1 MMGFTY
7 YCAIV
12 ILAIILSNALAYDV
26 SYDDRAIKIDGERKL
41 ILSGSIHYPRST
53 PGMWP
58 DLIRKSKEGGLNTI
72 ETYVFWN
79 AHEPQRRQYDF
90 SGNLDLVK
98 FIKTIKD
105 EGLYSILRIGPYV
118 CAEWTY
124 GGFPVWLH
132 NLPGIQFRTNNEV
145 YKNEM
150 QTFTTLIVE
159 MMKREKLFASQGGP
173 IILAQIENEYGNVEW
188 AYGDGG
194 WEYVKWCANMADS
207 FKVGVP
213 WIMCQQ
219 DNAPA
224 PMVSACNGYY
234 CDQWYPK
241 SNSTPKVWTENWVGW
256 FQNWGDRNP
265 HRAAEDVAFAV
276 ARFFQLK
283 GTVHNY
289 YMYHGGTN
297 FGNTAGG
304 PYITTSYDYDAP
316 LDELGNLRQPKWGHL
331 KNLHEVLMS
340 MEKIITYG
348 DINTTDVEDS
358 KTVSIYSYNG
368 KRICFFS
375 NIDANNDKT
384 LSFEGKNYTIP
395 AWSVSILDD
404 CKTQVYNTAKV
415 TAPTAIMENKIED
428 PNVKLEWESRA
439 EKALHINPDTGLIK
453 GSSLATNQLLDQ
465 KVATNNTSDYLWL
478 LTNYYHNA
486 SDHKKGCNNE
496 NYMVL
501 HVHTKG
507 HVVHAFVNGKYAG
520 SQWGRD
526 GHYEFVLEREIKLH
540 QGENRIS
547 IVSSTVGLHNYGPHF
562 ENEEDGIH
570 GPIQIIIRSK
580 SGFPDVV
587 NDISSNRWVYKTG
600 LHGEDLGLNQVNPRH
615 HHNFYFGRN
624 YCNRPFVWY
633 KTSFKT
639 PSGTDPVVV
648 DLIGMGKGVAWVNGK
663 SIGRYW
669 PKAIAPENGCNPCDY
684 RGTYGPSKC
693 ETGCGQPTQRYYH
706 IPRDWLNQQDNYL
719 VLFEELGGNP
729 SKISFQTV
737 TVGKV
742 CGNANEGQVLELS
755 CQGGRTFSDITF
767 ASFGSP
773 SGACGSFAH
782 GDCHVDA
789 LPILQKACLGKEKC
803 SLVVSKDSFG
813 ALSCQSDDT
822 YRLAVEAIC

>member
-1 MMGFTY
+1 MMGFSY
-7 YCAIV
+7 SV
-12 ILAIILSNALAYDV
+12 IILLAICSIGFAFEV
-26 SYDDRAIKIDGERKL
+26 SYDGRAIKIDGERKL
-41 ILSGSIHYPRST
+41 ILSGSIHYSRST
-53 PGMWP
+53 LGMWP

-79 AHEPQRRQYDF
+79 AHEPERRKYDF
-90 SGNLDLVK
+90 SGNKNLVK
-98 FIKTIKD
+98 FIKTIKH

-145 YKNEM
+145 YKKEM
-150 QTFTTLIVE
+150 QTFTTLIVD

-194 WEYVKWCANMADS
+194 SQYVKWCANMAES

-219 DNAPA
+219 NNAPA
-224 PMVSACNGYY
+224 PMISACNGYY

-241 SNSTPKVWTENWVGW
+241 SNSTPKVWTENWGGW

-265 HRAAEDVAFAV
+265 HRAAEDIAFAV
-276 ARFFQLK
+276 ARFIQLK

-297 FGNTAGG
+297 FGNTGGG

-316 LDELGNLRQPKWGHL
+316 LDEFGNLRQPKWGHL
-331 KNLHEVLMS
+331 KNLHEVLKS

-348 DINTTDVEDS
+348 DVNTTDYHDS
-358 KTVSIYSYNG
+358 KTVSIYSHNG

-375 NIDANNDKT
+375 NIDAQKDKT
-384 LSFEGKNYTIP
+384 LTFEGKDYIIP
-395 AWSVSILDD
+395 AWSVTILDD
-404 CKTQVYNTAKV
+404 CKTEVYSTAKV
-415 TAPTAIMENKIED
+415 NAQTAIMENKIED
-428 PNVKLEWESRA
+428 WNGKLEWESRP
-439 EKALHINPDTGLIK
+439 EKALHINPSTGLIK
-453 GSSLATNQLLDQ
+453 GSTLATNQLLDQ
-465 KVATNNTSDYLWL
+465 KVATNGTSDYLWL
-478 LTNYYHNA
+478 LTNYYHNT
-486 SDHKKGCNNE
+486 SDPNWCKDD

-501 HVHTKG
+501 HVQTKG
-507 HVVHAFVNGKYAG
+507 HVIHAFVNGKYAG
-520 SQWGRD
+520 SQWARG
-526 GHYEFVLEREIKLH
+526 GNYEFVFEREIKLH

-562 ENEEDGIH
+562 ENIDTGIH
-570 GPIQIIIRSK
+570 GPIQIISRSK

-587 NDISSNRWVYKTG
+587 KDISSSRWVYKTG
-600 LHGEDLGLNQVNPRH
+600 LHGEDLGLPQVDPH
-615 HHNFYFGRN
+615 HHLYFYFGRN
-624 YCNRPFVWY
+624 NNCNRPFIWY
-633 KTSFKT
+633 KTTFKT
-639 PSGTDPVVV
+639 PSGKDPVVV
-648 DLIGMGKGVAWVNGK
+648 DLIGMGKGTAWVNGK

-669 PKAIAPENGCNPCDY
+669 PKAIAPGSGCGHCDY

-693 ETGCGQPTQRYYH
+693 ATGCGKPTQRYYH
-706 IPRDWLNQQDNYL
+706 IPRDWLNEKANNL

-729 SKISFQTV
+729 QNITFQTV

-742 CGNANEGQVLELS
+742 CGNAYQGKVLELS
-755 CQGGRTFSDITF
+755 CQGGKTFSDITF

-773 SGACGSFAH
+773 NGACGSFTQ
-782 GDCHVDA
+782 GNCHVDA
-789 LPILQKACLGKEKC
+789 LPIVQKACLGKEKC
-803 SLVVSKDSFG
+803 SLLVSKDSFG
-813 ALSCQSDDT
+813 ALSCQSDT
-822 YRLAVEAIC
+822 YRLAVEAVC